1 MRDPATGRAAGRAG
15 RRARYDLP
23 LDRDETGRFLPWI
36 VAAMSFL
43 AVLALAG
50 ALALQAVAERWDS
63 GLSGTLTVQVAPAAG
78 RGPATLPARVEA
90 ALGVLRATP
99 GVARAEP
106 VPRAAV
112 EGLLSPWLG
121 AQGDLMRELPLP
133 ALIDVELARGGGGG
147 PGDRVDVAALGARLA
162 AAAPGATVDDHQA
175 WLGDLLG
182 LARTAEAL
190 ALGVVLMVAAA
201 LALAVVFVARAGLA
215 IHAEVVE
222 LLHLIGAPDA
232 YVARQF
238 QRHVLGL
245 AARGAFGGGAA
256 AALTLLGLGLAS
268 GGALPAPGALGWAA
282 LAAVPPAA
290 AALAALT
297 ARLTVLRALAR
308 MP

>member
-1 MRDPATGRAAGRAG
+1 MRRAAGRAA

-106 VPRAAV
+106 LPQAAV
-112 EGLLSPWLG
+112 EGLLAPWLG

-133 ALIDVELARGGGGG
+133 ALIDVELAGGGR
-147 PGDRVDVAALGARLA
+147 GDRVDVAALGARLA
-162 AAAPGATVDDHQA
+162 QAAPGATVDDHQA

-182 LARTAEAL
+182 LARAAEAL
-190 ALGVVLMVAAA
+190 ALGIVLMVALA

-256 AALTLLGLGLAS
+256 AALTLLGLGLAW